1 MAEAATPR
9 RAVHFGVFELNFVTG
24 ELRKAGIK
32 IKLQDQP
39 FLVLAMLLERPGELV
54 TREEL
59 RSRLWPSGSFGDFDH
74 GLNVAVKKLRR
85 ALSDSAENP
94 RFIETLTRRGYR
106 FVGQV
111 ENVVTAGSRE
121 IVASP
126 GNVTEEFEATGDA
139 PSSRAETVSRSY
151 PGTRRLIEYGVVAI
165 LLAAAGFALWRLAA
179 RERSTARSHPVA
191 PFLCRLQINSRWV
204 VADWPSHP
212 TVASWFTPLL
222 HRKQAPDSSTCV
234 RWIETKQP

>member
-111 ENVVTAGSRE
+111 EMS
-121 IVASP
+121 SP
-126 GNVTEEFEATGDA
+126 
-139 PSSRAETVSRSY
+139 RAHARLSPVLAMLRRNSKQQA
-151 PGTRRLIEYGVVAI
+151 TRRQA
-165 LLAAAGFALWRLAA
+165 
-179 RERSTARSHPVA
+179 ERK
-191 PFLCRLQINSRWV
+191 PFRVLTQEH
-204 VADWPSHP
+204 DG
-212 TVASWFTPLL
+212 
-222 HRKQAPDSSTCV
+222 
-234 RWIETKQP
+234 